1 MEAGFQDEPLGL
13 QVLPVELLATVLA
26 SMAEPLKD
34 QKQRLASEE
43 FLVVERRGLECYTC
57 GGPSQMCSDHHQ
69 ETPVQCYPN
78 VTTCSVGRIK
88 HKITREVNIVV
99 MIS

>member
-1 MEAGFQDEPLGL
+1 MSGL
-13 QVLPVELLATVLA
+13 LLQILLFLILVSQV
-26 SMAEPLKD
+26 
-34 QKQRLASEE
+34 E